1 MAEAQ
6 VLSLHPVN
14 PQERLIKEAV
24 RLLRKGGVMVYPT
37 DSCYALGCM
46 LGNKEGMERIRF
58 IRGVDDRHHFTLVC
72 RDLSEIARYAR
83 VDNKQYR
90 ILKAATPGGYTFILE
105 ATREVPRRL
114 QHPKRSTIGLR
125 VPDHKVVAMLLE
137 ELGEPILSMTL
148 QLPGD
153 EYPLND
159 PDEIQERLGS
169 RVDVILEA
177 GFCSL
182 VPTTVID
189 LHVEPPEVLRVGAGD
204 PEKLVF

>member
-1 MAEAQ
+1 MA
-6 VLSLHPVN
+6 LRLNLHPDN
-14 PQERLIKEAV
+14 PQERLIREAV
-24 RLLRKGGVMVYPT
+24 ILLRRGGVMVYPT

-46 LGNKEGMERIRF
+46 IGNKEGMERIRAL
-58 IRGVDDRHHFTLVC
+58 RGVDERHHFTLVC
-72 RDLSEIARYAR
+72 KDLSEIAHYAR

-114 QHPKRSTIGLR
+114 LHPKRSTIGLR
-125 VPDHKVVAMLLE
+125 VPDNNVVAMLLA

-148 QLPGD
+148 HLPGD

-159 PDEIQERLGS
+159 PEEINERLGN
-169 RVDVILEA
+169 RVDVILDS

-182 VPTTVID
+182 EPTTVID
-189 LHVEPPEVLRVGAGD
+189 LHVEPPELLRTGAGD
-204 PEKLVF
+204 PGKLGF